1 METLADL
8 TEHPASGLMPAMADD
23 EYNDLL
29 ADIASNGLLV
39 PIVLHEGKVLD
50 GRHRLRACRELGLE
64 PRYEDYAGD
73 DPLAYVVATG
83 LRRRHLTAA
92 QRAALAV
99 EVLPM
104 LEEAARKRQAAAGG
118 GSGRAGGDTR
128 TLTAILPEALA
139 GESRQHAATL
149 TGASPRY
156 VGEAK
161 RIAQQAPDVLAAVK
175 GGHLDLATAKA
186 AAKLPEAERAK
197 LLPGLD
203 TTTASARKDAR
214 RKIEHAARTV
224 NRPTA
229 AYAGASPERCD
240 IRLGSVLDA
249 LALPPYSV
257 DWVVTDPPY
266 IKDSLDAWRD
276 LGKVA
281 SHVLRPGGALIAMS
295 GQYHLPEVMNLLGEN
310 LDYLWTIAYL
320 TPGGSATHVFP
331 RRVNSFWKPVLVYG
345 RPGERYA
352 GPAYGDVAKSPV
364 NGADK
369 THHHWGQS
377 EVGMSD
383 LMRRFVEPGQV
394 VLDPFLGGG
403 TTAVVALALGARV
416 IGFDVDLAAVETTNQ
431 RIAEVV

>member
-1 METLADL
+1 M
-8 TEHPASGLMPAMADD
+8 
-23 EYNDLL
+23 
-29 ADIASNGLLV
+29 
-39 PIVLHEGKVLD
+39 
-50 GRHRLRACRELGLE
+50 LR
-64 PRYEDYAGD
+64 
-73 DPLAYVVATG
+73 
-83 LRRRHLTAA
+83 
-92 QRAALAV
+92 
-99 EVLPM
+99 
-104 LEEAARKRQAAAGG
+104 
-118 GSGRAGGDTR
+118 
-128 TLTAILPEALA
+128 
-139 GESRQHAATL
+139 
-149 TGASPRY
+149 
-156 VGEAK
+156 
-161 RIAQQAPDVLAAVK
+161 AVK
-175 GGHLDLATAKA
+175 GGRLDMATAKA

-203 TTTASARKDAR
+203 TTTATARKEAR
-214 RKIEHAARTV
+214 REIEHAARTV

-295 GQYHLPEVMNLLGEN
+295 GQYHLPEVMSLLGEN

-320 TPGGSATHVFP
+320 TPGGTATHVFP
-331 RRVNSFWKPVLVYG
+331 RKVNSGWKPVLVYG
-345 RPGERYA
+345 RPGERYN

-364 NGADK
+364 NGGDK

-377 EVGMSD
+377 EEGIHD

-403 TTAVVALALGARV
+403 TTAVIALALGARV
-416 IGFDVDLAAVETTNQ
+416 IAYDIDPVAVETTRQ
-431 RIAEVV
+431 RLAEVS